1 VKAIYAND
9 IEYCYEHGLSIPNY
23 DKEYAEMKRKYSDAL
38 LARKPE
44 PSKMKS
50 DDECKHI
57 MSSDDYALFARK
69 PEPSKMTSDDERK
82 HIMSSD
88 DCALFARKPEPSK
101 MTSDDERK
109 HIMSSD
115 DCALFARKPEPSKM
129 TSDDECKLIMSS
141 DESDASDGT
150 PTASGTASANLKDGD
165 ELAEPTTKNKDFKS
179 NNMVMLDFRNSS
191 KEPAEPDDIDG
202 TKSEEVMHSN
212 CKVDLASTTDNN
224 GKSEEDWHLEA
235 EQRRERINCLVRSIY
250 LSSNDD
256 RNNNNSGERDVFLE
270 MKENDCLV
278 KAIYAADIEFCKQH
292 ILSIPNYDKDYK
304 EMKHKYRNAP
314 LLARTSQPSKMMPDN
329 NEVSKKRKYKG
340 HKNYLENVR
349 TKKHKKYSA
358 YLRKCKQEIKEK
370 MKQLRELED
379 KKYDSDSDE
388 ESDSNSDDNCFLDS
402 DEGSD

>member
-1 VKAIYAND
+1 MTPDNNEVSK
-9 IEYCYEHGLSIPNY
+9 
-23 DKEYAEMKRKYSDAL
+23 KRKSANL
-38 LARKPE
+38 K
-44 PSKMKS
+44 

-57 MSSDDYALFARK
+57 MSSDD
-69 PEPSKMTSDDERK
+69 
-82 HIMSSD
+82 
-88 DCALFARKPEPSK
+88 
-101 MTSDDERK
+101 
-109 HIMSSD
+109 
-115 DCALFARKPEPSKM
+115 
-129 TSDDECKLIMSS
+129 
-141 DESDASDGT
+141 SDASDDT
-150 PTASGTASANLKDGD
+150 PKASGTSANLKDGD
-165 ELAEPTTKNKDFKS
+165 EFAELAEPTDIEF
-179 NNMVMLDFRNSS
+179 
-191 KEPAEPDDIDG
+191 AENTD
-202 TKSEEVMHSN
+202 
-212 CKVDLASTTDNN
+212 VD
-224 GKSEEDWHLEA
+224 GKSEEHWHLEA
-235 EQRRERINCLVRSIY
+235 EERRERINCLVRSIY

-388 ESDSNSDDNCFLDS
+388 ESVSNSDDNFFSDS